1 MLNIRDINVS
11 KELESKAMANVSGGA
26 NQLPES
32 LAILFDGSTSLTN
45 KVADITQGFGLG
57 LAQNNAGAVTNN
69 QIINGGN
76 GIVYAPVD
84 QNLSQS
90 NWMDVYGIGNAN
102 VS

>member
-1 MLNIRDINVS
+1 MLNITDLNVS
-11 KELESKAMANVSGGA
+11 KDLDSNAMASVSGGT
-26 NQLPES
+26 NQLPQS
-32 LAILFDGSTSLTN
+32 IALLLDGSTSLTN
-45 KVADITQGFGLG
+45 KVADISQGFGLG

-84 QNLSQS
+84 QKLSQS
-90 NWMDVYGIGNAN
+90 NWMDVYGIGNAT

>member
-1 MLNIRDINVS
+1 MLNITDLNVS
-11 KELESKAMANVSGGA
+11 KELDSKAMASVSGGN
-26 NQLPES
+26 NQMPQS
-32 LAILFDGSTSLTN
+32 LALLLDGSTSLTN

-69 QIINGGN
+69 QTINGGN

-90 NWMDVYGIGNAN
+90 SWMNVYGIGNAT

>member
-1 MLNIRDINVS
+1 MLKITDLNVS
-11 KELESKAMANVSGGA
+11 KELDSKGMTGVLGGN
-26 NQLPES
+26 NQLPQS
-32 LAILFDGSTSLTN
+32 LAILLDGSTSLTN
-45 KVADITQGFGLG
+45 KVADITQGFGFG

-69 QIINGGN
+69 QSINGGN

-90 NWMDVYGIGNAN
+90 NWMNVFGIGNAT

>member
-1 MLNIRDINVS
+1 MLNITDLNVS
-11 KELESKAMANVSGGA
+11 KDLDSNAMASVSGGT
-26 NQLPES
+26 NQLPQS
-32 LAILFDGSTSLTN
+32 IALLLDGSTSLTN
-45 KVADITQGFGLG
+45 KVADISQGFGLG

-90 NWMDVYGIGNAN
+90 NWMDVYGIGNAT

>member
-1 MLNIRDINVS
+1 MLNITDLILSKDLDSSTMSNV
-11 KELESKAMANVSGGA
+11 NGGT
-26 NQLPES
+26 NQLPQS
-32 LAILFDGSTSLTN
+32 LAILLDGSTSLTN
-45 KVADITQGFGLG
+45 KVADINQGFGLG
-57 LAQNNAGAVTNN
+57 LEQNNAGAVTNN

-90 NWMDVYGIGNAN
+90 NWMNVFGIGSAT